1 MSDQSSSKE
10 QYLFLLEFFVHYIT
24 GERVS
29 KLNET
34 LRGPTSILLQFLG
47 IQNDAIE
54 ITPAHQQ
61 LSPLARPA
69 IGARDVEKFY
79 SGRSILFA
87 IPQTVVVNKN
97 AEFKINLRVYKKMPA
112 DIHPD
117 VLIGT
122 GELDITN
129 EFTGLRKEMFDCWN
143 CDVPP
148 PKNYEGPVE
157 IYHNNQLA
165 AFVLA
170 YVRISSFGQSIVTAF
185 DAPATKTGSFIFR
198 SEFMDQEALAYN
210 CRLISQSL
218 FNLKARQR
226 SNLQL
231 DPPFCRENYCPHQ
244 DGGDK
249 DSGGEN
255 KAQARGFESPA
266 PFSQPLVL
274 KVSGMID
281 QEGNFND
288 ACHQDA
294 DFDVFV
300 LRIGKKGLVGE
311 EEKSDI
317 QIELRTPKALVDTLP
332 VRCETREI
340 QTEAEEA
347 KFDEEI
353 LVRKT
358 SKKKKQKL
366 FLIEFLVDR
375 VSVPTVRAMHDEF
388 MPAKTCVSFKILS
401 LPAVNIYQED
411 PVSGARS
418 DNFFRKGKS
427 CLFAL
432 PNLVLEKPLHTFPVT
447 LSVYK
452 KLPAGVLPDVMH
464 IGAHQIEMKELMN
477 GLLREH
483 VFRGSDASKSL
494 KNTYTIETATGQVV
508 GNVTVFIRT
517 SCFGKKLVTQFE
529 IPHNRKPYLFKSLD
543 DSSVFECQRISSS
556 VASPGFSGKKST
568 SRRDNIDARNCQA
581 SRPLG
586 LFESSYKPT
595 LTFNKTSF

>member
-1 MSDQSSSKE
+1 MSDPSSSKE

-61 LSPLARPA
+61 LSPWARPA

-122 GELDITN
+122 GELDITK
-129 EFTGLRKEMFDCWN
+129 EFVGLRKEMFDCWN
-143 CDVPP
+143 CDVPA

-185 DAPATKTGSFIFR
+185 DAPATETGSFIFR

-231 DPPFCRENYCPHQ
+231 DPPFCRENYCLRQ

-255 KAQARGFESPA
+255 KAQARSFESPA
-266 PFSQPLVL
+266 LFSQPLVL

-288 ACHQDA
+288 TGYQNG

-347 KFDEEI
+347 KVDEEI

-358 SKKKKQKL
+358 SKKK
-366 FLIEFLVDR
+366 
-375 VSVPTVRAMHDEF
+375 S
-388 MPAKTCVSFKILS
+388 
-401 LPAVNIYQED
+401 
-411 PVSGARS
+411 
-418 DNFFRKGKS
+418 
-427 CLFAL
+427 
-432 PNLVLEKPLHTFPVT
+432 
-447 LSVYK
+447 K
-452 KLPAGVLPDVMH
+452 K
-464 IGAHQIEMKELMN
+464 
-477 GLLREH
+477 
-483 VFRGSDASKSL
+483 
-494 KNTYTIETATGQVV
+494 KN
-508 GNVTVFIRT
+508 
-517 SCFGKKLVTQFE
+517 KK
-529 IPHNRKPYLFKSLD
+529 
-543 DSSVFECQRISSS
+543 
-556 VASPGFSGKKST
+556 KK
-568 SRRDNIDARNCQA
+568 
-581 SRPLG
+581 
-586 LFESSYKPT
+586 K
-595 LTFNKTSF
+595 K

>member
-1 MSDQSSSKE
+1 MSDSTSSSKE

-47 IQNDAIE
+47 IQNESIE

-61 LSPLARPA
+61 LSPLARPG

-129 EFTGLRKEMFDCWN
+129 EFAGLRKEMFDCWN

-185 DAPATKTGSFIFR
+185 DAPATETGSYIFR
-198 SEFMDQEALAYN
+198 SEVMDQEALAYN
-210 CRLISQSL
+210 CRLVSQSL
-218 FNLKARQR
+218 FNLKANQR
-226 SNLQL
+226 SNFQL
-231 DPPFCRENYCPHQ
+231 DPPFCRENYCPRQ
-244 DGGDK
+244 NGGDK
-249 DSGGEN
+249 DDSGGDN
-255 KAQARGFESPA
+255 TAQARSFESPA
-266 PFSQPLVL
+266 PPSQPLVL

-281 QEGNFND
+281 KEGNFNED
-288 ACHQDA
+288 SHQDG

-300 LRIGKKGLVGE
+300 LRIGKKGLVSE

-317 QIELRTPKALVDTLP
+317 QIELRTPKAFVDTLP

-340 QTEAEEA
+340 QTEEET
-347 KFDEEI
+347 KIEEEI
-353 LVRKT
+353 QVKKK
-358 SKKKKQKL
+358 SKKK
-366 FLIEFLVDR
+366 
-375 VSVPTVRAMHDEF
+375 
-388 MPAKTCVSFKILS
+388 
-401 LPAVNIYQED
+401 N
-411 PVSGARS
+411 
-418 DNFFRKGKS
+418 
-427 CLFAL
+427 
-432 PNLVLEKPLHTFPVT
+432 
-447 LSVYK
+447 K
-452 KLPAGVLPDVMH
+452 K
-464 IGAHQIEMKELMN
+464 
-477 GLLREH
+477 
-483 VFRGSDASKSL
+483 
-494 KNTYTIETATGQVV
+494 
-508 GNVTVFIRT
+508 
-517 SCFGKKLVTQFE
+517 KK
-529 IPHNRKPYLFKSLD
+529 
-543 DSSVFECQRISSS
+543 
-556 VASPGFSGKKST
+556 KK
-568 SRRDNIDARNCQA
+568 
-581 SRPLG
+581 
-586 LFESSYKPT
+586 
-595 LTFNKTSF
+595 